1 MCCVEAPGLTNGG
14 RLKRR
19 KETMK
24 RTTAILLMAGMAL
37 LVGCKGSG
45 STATPASTG
54 ELKSDE
60 EKTLYAMGVM
70 LGSNVKPMALTAD
83 QITILSRGLTD
94 SATGKTPLVDPQ
106 SMATQIQ
113 EFARARA
120 AAGAVAEK
128 KKSEDFMAQAAK
140 APGAV
145 KTETGLVYQVIK
157 PGSGDKPKA
166 TDTVKVNY
174 TGSLIDGTVFDTSAQ
189 RGPAEFPLNG
199 VIPCW
204 TQGLQQMQK
213 GEKAKLICP
222 SDLAYGDQ
230 GRSPKIP
237 GGATLVFEVELLE
250 INPTPAK

>member
-1 MCCVEAPGLTNGG
+1 M
-14 RLKRR
+14 RR
-19 KETMK
+19 FGVV
-24 RTTAILLMAGMAL
+24 LL
-37 LVGCKGSG
+37 LVGLVVMAACKGTG

-54 ELKSDE
+54 ELKTDE

-70 LGSNVKPMALTAD
+70 LGSNVKPMALTAE

-128 KKSEDFMAQAAK
+128 KKSEDFIAEAAK

-145 KTETGLVYQVIK
+145 KTETGMVYQVLK

-166 TDTVKVNY
+166 TDTVKVHY
-174 TGSLIDGTVFDTSAQ
+174 TGTLIDGTVFDSSVQ
-189 RGPAEFPLNG
+189 RGQPAEFPLNG

-204 TQGLQQMQK
+204 TQGLQLMQT

-230 GRSPKIP
+230 GRSPRIP

-250 INPTPAK
+250 IKK

>member
-1 MCCVEAPGLTNGG
+1 MRCVEAPGQTNGG

-19 KETMK
+19 KETM
-24 RTTAILLMAGMAL
+24 RRITAILLMTGMAL
-37 LVGCKGSG
+37 LVGCKGTG
-45 STATPASTG
+45 SNAAPAPTG
-54 ELKSDE
+54 ELKTDE

-83 QITILSRGLTD
+83 QLAVLSRGLAD
-94 SATGKTPLVDPQ
+94 SAAGKTPLVDPQ

-113 EFARARA
+113 EFARSRA

-128 KKSEDFMAQAAK
+128 KKSEDFIAQAAK
-140 APGAV
+140 AQGAV
-145 KTETGLVYQVIK
+145 KTDAGIVYQVLT
-157 PGSGDKPKA
+157 PGSGGKPKE
-166 TDTVKVNY
+166 TDTVKVHY
-174 TGSLIDGTVFDTSAQ
+174 TGSLIDGTVFDSSVQ
-189 RGPAEFPLNG
+189 RGQPAEFPLNG

-204 TQGLQQMQK
+204 TQGLQLMQT

-230 GRSPKIP
+230 GRAPKIP

-250 INPTPAK
+250 IKK

>member
-1 MCCVEAPGLTNGG
+1 MRCVEAPGQTNGG
-14 RLKRR
+14 RLTRR
-19 KETMK
+19 KEIMR
-24 RTTAILLMAGMAL
+24 RTAAILLVTGMAL
-37 LVGCKGSG
+37 LVGCKGAG
-45 STATPASTG
+45 SAAPASTG
-54 ELKSDE
+54 ELKTDE

-83 QITILSRGLTD
+83 QIAIVGRGLAD
-94 SATGKTPLVDPQ
+94 SAGGKPPLVDPQ

-113 EFARARA
+113 EFARSRA

-128 KKSEDFMAQAAK
+128 KKSEDFIAQAAK
-140 APGAV
+140 VSGAV
-145 KTETGLVYQVIK
+145 KTDTGLVYQVLK
-157 PGSGDKPKA
+157 PGTGDKPKA
-166 TDTVKVNY
+166 TDTVKVHY
-174 TGSLIDGTVFDTSAQ
+174 TGSLIDGTVFDSSIQ
-189 RGPAEFPLNG
+189 RNQPAEFPLNG

-204 TQGLQQMQK
+204 TQGLQLMQT

-250 INPTPAK
+250 IKK

>member
-1 MCCVEAPGLTNGG
+1 MRCVEAPGQTNGG

-19 KETMK
+19 KETMR
-24 RTTAILLMAGMAL
+24 RTAAILLMMGMAL
-37 LVGCKGSG
+37 LAGCKGAG
-45 STATPASTG
+45 SSAAPASTG
-54 ELKSDE
+54 ELKTDE

-70 LGSNVKPMALTAD
+70 LGGNVKPMALTPEQVAVV
-83 QITILSRGLTD
+83 SRGLVD

-113 EFARARA
+113 EFARSRA

-128 KKSEDFMAQAAK
+128 KKSEDFIAQAAK
-140 APGAV
+140 APGVV
-145 KTETGLVYQVIK
+145 KTDTGVVYQVLK

-166 TDTVKVNY
+166 TDTVKVHY
-174 TGSLIDGTVFDTSAQ
+174 TGSLIDGTVFDSSVQ
-189 RGPAEFPLNG
+189 RGQPAEFPLNG

-204 TQGLQQMQK
+204 TQGLQLMQT

-230 GRSPKIP
+230 GRPPKIP

-250 INPTPAK
+250 IKK